1 MIVSFEHNS
10 VLSLIAQIPRSMGED
25 ITHRFEEKECQLKVK
40 THTPEDVAAQREYIA
55 KLPMAINE
63 LRAEIDMIEVASI

>member
-1 MIVSFEHNS
+1 
-10 VLSLIAQIPRSMGED
+10 MGED